1 MRKYY
6 SLLVYLATPLVLLY
20 LAYRGLRDRDYL
32 KRWPERFAFFDAPE
46 SAGAIVVH
54 AASMGE
60 VNAAAPLIR
69 ALGTLFP
76 TIPVCV
82 TTITP
87 TGSGRVRTLFAES
100 VNHVYAPLDLP
111 GVVRRFFDRVRPRL
125 LIIVETEIWPNLYHE
140 AHSRS
145 IPLLMVNARIS
156 ERSIRSYLRFR
167 RLTAEALGVVSV
179 AAAQSVQDAARL
191 IELGAEKDRVTV
203 TGNLKFDVNL
213 SPGLPETAESLRL
226 AWGIEREVLTA
237 GSTHEGDEVSLLGA
251 FKGVLEAFPTALLVL
266 VPRHPERFS
275 RAAQLARSAGLRVSL
290 HSESPDCLR
299 ETQCLVIDSMGV
311 LLQYYAAC
319 DVAFVGGS
327 MTAIG
332 GQNMLEPAAMGK
344 PVIVGPHT
352 FNFSDI
358 VRQLIGVHGALQ
370 IRDARELEEAVRRL
384 FGEPQLR
391 DRMGR
396 AGLDLVN
403 SGKGALQRTLDLVKN
418 RVNPTAG

>member
-1 MRKYY
+1 
-6 SLLVYLATPLVLLY
+6 V
-20 LAYRGLRDRDYL
+20 
-32 KRWPERFAFFDAPE
+32 
-46 SAGAIVVH
+46 
-54 AASMGE
+54 
-60 VNAAAPLIR
+60 R
-69 ALGTLFP
+69 A
-76 TIPVCV
+76 IPV
-82 TTITP
+82 I
-87 TGSGRVRTLFAES
+87 
-100 VNHVYAPLDLP
+100 
-111 GVVRRFFDRVRPRL
+111 
-125 LIIVETEIWPNLYHE
+125 
-140 AHSRS
+140 
-145 IPLLMVNARIS
+145 MVNARIS

-167 RLTAEALGVVSV
+167 RLTSEALGVVSV
-179 AAAQSVQDAARL
+179 AAAQSAQDAARL
-191 IELGAEKDRVTV
+191 IELGAKKDRVTI

-213 SPGLPETAESLRL
+213 SPELPEAGESLRL
-226 AWGIEREVLTA
+226 AWGTDRKVLTC
-237 GSTHEGDEVSLLGA
+237 GSTHEGDEVSLIKA

-290 HSESPDCLR
+290 HSESADCPP

-332 GQNMLEPAAMGK
+332 GQNMLEPAALGK

-358 VRQLIGVHGALQ
+358 VQQLIGVHGALQ
-370 IRDARELEEAVRRL
+370 IQDTRGLEEVICRL

-391 DRMGR
+391 ERMGR
-396 AGLDLVN
+396 AGLELVN
-403 SGKGALQRTLDLVKN
+403 SGKGALKRTLDLVNN